1 MKKSWIFSSI
11 ILFTTTVF
19 FIIYS
24 CKKTETKVN
33 FGGETCDCCNSFG
46 GKTIKIIN
54 GDSLIIYSAFT
65 PNNIAFCDS
74 NTFSPN
80 KYGDTILVYRNCK
93 PNNDSVYNDNLNNA
107 YIFGGLEQFEGND
120 LRIKSLK
127 DSTLIDMYFNYQIHY
142 YGYYYYGRLF
152 TGMRIDTT
160 IYGHERQRQLE
171 SGKYQ
176 FILQLYNSRNIHDK
190 TTRIDSISGYF
201 CIIRN
206 KDFVN
211 KGCIGKDPYD
221 PLIKE

>member
-1 MKKSWIFSSI
+1 MKKSWLLSSF
-11 ILFTTTVF
+11 ILFTTTVIL
-19 FIIYS
+19 IIYS

-46 GKTIKIIN
+46 GKTIKTIN
-54 GDSLIIYSAFT
+54 GDTLIIYSAFT

-74 NTFSPN
+74 NTFSD
-80 KYGDTILVYRNCK
+80 GILTNINCK
-93 PNNDSVYNDNLNNA
+93 PNPDSIYNNNLNNA
-107 YIFGGLEQFEGND
+107 YLFDGLDHFQGNE
-120 LRIKSLK
+120 LIIKTLK
-127 DSTLIDMYFNYQIHY
+127 DSTKIDRFINYQIAY
-142 YGYYYYGRLF
+142 RDGNSYSGGRSF
-152 TGMRIDTT
+152 TGINIDTT

-176 FILQLYNSRNIHDK
+176 FILQLYNSRYVHDK

-211 KGCIGKDPYD
+211 KGCVGKDLFD